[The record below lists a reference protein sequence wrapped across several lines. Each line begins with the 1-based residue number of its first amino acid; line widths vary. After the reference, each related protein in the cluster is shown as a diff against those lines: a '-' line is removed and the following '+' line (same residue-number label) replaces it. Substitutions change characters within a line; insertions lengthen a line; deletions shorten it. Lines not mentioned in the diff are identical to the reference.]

1 MRMKAVILLAAF
13 LTVPALVEAQPAD
26 PKFDRLARRWAEILP
41 AVVAEHGLGLVDASE
56 NPVPSLT
63 AAHRVKG
70 DAVPVRAAYGDA
82 IDRLLA
88 HGDVSGFYSAD
99 ARLIGEKSRPSD
111 QEWVQKLTEVRAD
124 EKSAKSLN
132 GSSTNPAAPHVA
144 ERSGFT
150 DFIALALDSQNIVS
164 TDETAVSLSLN
175 ALAALGLDPDSVR
188 SAPALYREHNALRR
202 LGGTVSFGAKI
213 PEGEITGLTGLPSAE
228 TIFDVFAWDTKV
240 RLLGDR
246 DPRAK
251 KWDDLMLGVLGGLG
265 EVLTNLGTISPRGDL
280 AVLADIFKEKVDRAK
295 VVVNARLRS
304 SGQVTFKAGGQH
316 LTKEKGKNKY
326 TFAVLADKG
335 MGTSTD
341 VTFNA
346 AYVIVD
352 DVSLGADKLVTLETW
367 TVAFALNHTTWRDAI
382 VKGRAAELSF
392 NANFEFPMGS
402 EPLLPKEREKVW
414 RLIGAI
420 ALPFG
425 DAAKIPISISYA
437 SDPNNLSKEKFVTGH
452 IGISYDFGAFK
463 TFLKPSSP
471 K

>member
-1 MRMKAVILLAAF
+1 MRTKAVILLAAF
-13 LTVPALVEAQPAD
+13 LTVPALVEAQD
-26 PKFDRLARRWAEILP
+26 KFDRLKSRWAEILP
-41 AVVAEHGLGLVDASE
+41 AVVAEHGLRLVDASGK
-56 NPVPSLT
+56 PATTV
-63 AAHRVKG
+63 AAADHVEG
-70 DAVPVRAAYGDA
+70 DAARVRAAYGDA
-82 IDRLLA
+82 MDRLLA
-88 HGDVSGFYSAD
+88 HRDVNEFYTPD

-111 QEWVQKLTEVRAD
+111 QVWVEKLIEARTD

-132 GSSTNPAAPHVA
+132 GSSTNPAAPRVA

-150 DFIALALDSQNIVS
+150 DFIAMALDTQNIVS
-164 TDETAVSLSLN
+164 TDDTAVSVSLN
-175 ALAALGLDPDSVR
+175 ALAALGLDPNSTR
-188 SAPALYREHNALRR
+188 SAPALYRDHDALRR

-213 PEGEITGLTGLPSAE
+213 PEGEITGLTGLPSAS
-228 TIFDVFAWDTKV
+228 TLFDAFAWDTKV
-240 RLLGDR
+240 RLFGDR

-251 KWDDLMLGVLGGLG
+251 KWDQLMLGVLGGTG
-265 EVLTNLGTISPRGDL
+265 ELLNNIGTISPRGDL
-280 AVLADIFKEKVDRAK
+280 MVFADVAKEKVERAK
-295 VVVNARLRS
+295 GVVNARLRS

-326 TFAVLADKG
+326 TFGILADKG
-335 MGTSTD
+335 MGTTTD

-367 TVAFALNHTTWRDAI
+367 TVAIALNHTRWRDVI
-382 VKGRAAELSF
+382 VKGRSAELSF
-392 NANFEFPMGS
+392 NANFEFPVGS

-425 DAAKIPISISYA
+425 DAAKIPISVTYA
-437 SDPNNLSKEKFVTGH
+437 SDPNSLSKEKFVTGN
-452 IGISYDFGAFK
+452 IGVSYDFGALK
-463 TFLKPSSP
+463 KFLKPASP